1 MTPNLT
7 DQQRKALHEANDAG
21 PVTVVDP
28 TTNIEYVLVRA
39 DVFDEMRE
47 WVRDLEPQDAY
58 PIVDRVMADDDAADP
73 SLATY
78 QDDALPPERA

>member
-1 MTPNLT
+1 MTPDLT
-7 DQQRKALHEANDAG
+7 DQQRKVLHEANDAG

-39 DVFDEMRE
+39 DVFKEMGE

-58 PIVDRVMADDDAADP
+58 PVVDRVMADDDAADP